1 MRFSL
6 RDLLS
11 SAAEM
16 MERATGE
23 DLGKTDDSGADDNG
37 ADDNGADDNGADD
50 NGTDAT
56 VGTSST
62 LPASTTAP
70 AKLLNDVGALTPIR

>member
-1 MRFSL
+1 MRLSL
-6 RDLLS
+6 RDLFA

-16 MERATGE
+16 VERATGE
-23 DLGKTDDSGADDNG
+23 DLGKTDDSGADDDG
-37 ADDNGADDNGADD
+37 ADDNGADDNGA
-50 NGTDAT
+50 DAT

-70 AKLLNDVGALTPIR
+70 AKLLNDVGALIPIR

>member
-1 MRFSL
+1 MRLSL
-6 RDLLS
+6 RDLFA

-23 DLGKTDDSGADDNG
+23 DLGKTDDSGADDDG
-37 ADDNGADDNGADD
+37 A
-50 NGTDAT
+50 DAT

-70 AKLLNDVGALTPIR
+70 AKLLNDVGALIPIR